1 MAGPPGVSAPLEA
14 GPAGSPVD
22 STVGHSPRAHTTR
35 GSSGLGSGP
44 DTHPVAWPGTQALLC
59 LGEKGHLSPFSRS
72 RAQHGACQG
81 GLQGSWMNGLIQQY
95 KPSTYCVPGHRQG
108 RALTALGLLWE
119 EGAQIKVQ
127 RQGEECWPSRKGPP
141 VVWEGSAT
149 EGELEGTGADIRVR
163 GTDPGARKHCQSL
176 SRGTR
181 RPPSFGNRSRC
192 ALTPNTLRWQL
203 SLNPHGGIHTPPQP
217 SGQGHSL
224 WMPRPRSLAPPTS
237 CSWVRLLG
245 GPPYTA

>member
-1 MAGPPGVSAPLEA
+1 MSGREGASVSLLPVPGPARGLPRRPTGQLDEWAHSTIQTEHLLCARPQAGP
-14 GPAGSPVD
+14 
-22 STVGHSPRAHTTR
+22 R
-35 GSSGLGSGP
+35 P
-44 DTHPVAWPGTQALLC
+44 DGT
-59 LGEKGHLSPFSRS
+59 P
-72 RAQHGACQG
+72 
-81 GLQGSWMNGLIQQY
+81 
-95 KPSTYCVPGHRQG
+95 
-108 RALTALGLLWE
+108 LGLLWE